1 MLKNIRSI
9 EGGISDCFE
18 FQQHFVFVCVCERE
32 KEGAIEK
39 SLSHSQASQSRES
52 SVHPPSRPYRNSCR
66 LETP

>member
-9 EGGISDCFE
+9 EGGISDRFE
-18 FQQHFVFVCVCERE
+18 FQQHFVFVCVRE